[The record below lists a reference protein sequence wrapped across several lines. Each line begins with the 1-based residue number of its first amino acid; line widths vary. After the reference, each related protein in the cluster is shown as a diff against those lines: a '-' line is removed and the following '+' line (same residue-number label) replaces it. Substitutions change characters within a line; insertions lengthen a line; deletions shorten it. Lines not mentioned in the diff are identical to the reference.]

1 MMKKAFTVIELIIAI
16 LIFGIGIISVL
27 QLLLFDIDVGQKV
40 ELKTMSTMVAKEWME
55 LMYNLRDTNN
65 INYKKWSELS
75 YDTYFGAD
83 RFYKVSHSLTGGDI
97 ATIDLQEY
105 LTKPEFEDVRLYYH
119 TGDIYE
125 PTYGDVWTGAFW
137 YNHEE
142 NENPTFYA
150 RYIEILPAY
159 LEPEMAIDSGEQ
171 IFKIRSVWMY
181 KKWGKQWEI
190 VLESFISNWK

>member
-1 MMKKAFTVIELIIAI
+1 MKKAFTVIELIIAI
-16 LIFGIGIISVL
+16 LIFGTGIIAVL

-40 ELKTMSTMVAKEWME
+40 ELKTMSTIVAKEGME

-75 YDTYFGAD
+75 YEEYFESGKY
-83 RFYKVSHSLTGGDI
+83 YKISHNLTGGDT
-97 ATIDLQEY
+97 ATIDIQEY
-105 LTKPEFEDVRLYYH
+105 LTVPEFEDVQLYYH
-119 TGDIYE
+119 TWDIYE

-150 RYIEILPAY
+150 RYIEISDAY
-159 LEPEMAIDSGEQ
+159 LEPEMSIDGGEQ
-171 IFKIRSVWMY
+171 IYKIRSVGLY
-181 KKWGKQWEI
+181 KKGWKQWEV